1 MSELELDNAAV
12 EVVVYSTRVPC
23 RQCGRSYA
31 LPKFTASPPAGV
43 GPCCQPMLF
52 AAVPYLLAPV
62 GTLAPPAEVEFE
74 ERVALDLGWLGLD
87 DVLCEGCRERLADG
101 RLTPGVALC
110 LACAEE
116 TVEHWLAG
124 LESPYHSWDPSD
136 DPFGSCRY
144 PVREWRAME
153 VER

>member
-1 MSELELDNAAV
+1 MSELELDNTAV

-52 AAVPYLLAPV
+52 AATPYLLAPANV
-62 GTLAPPAEVEFE
+62 VALVDVELE
-74 ERVALDLGWLGLD
+74 ERPARELGWLGLD

-110 LACAEE
+110 LGCAEE
-116 TVEHWLAG
+116 TVEHWLAW
-124 LESPYHSWDPSD
+124 LAEPSHDWWPSD
-136 DPFGSCRY
+136 DIWGSARY